1 MSKTAGQTREQITGR
16 FLDAAER
23 LLAGSGHES
32 LSTRSVAAEAG
43 LNHSLVHYYF
53 GSVDGLLLA
62 VAERAGAR
70 LIARQEIAYA
80 AGEHFVERWRE
91 ALRALEDD
99 LGSGR
104 ARVLSELEAAARNRP
119 ALRERLAAL
128 DAARRRLLTVAFSE
142 AASEY
147 GLGQWMV
154 EPMVALASTFS
165 RGMRDERLLGIEA
178 GHEALLRW
186 FDGVLVSL
194 QETGPSGTI
203 GA

>member
-1 MSKTAGQTREQITGR
+1 MSRPVVQTREQIITS

-32 LSTRSVAAEAG
+32 LSTRGVAAEAR

-62 VAERAGAR
+62 VAERAGNR
-70 LIARQEIAYA
+70 LIEREERAYA
-80 AGEHFVERWRE
+80 TAGPFVERWRAAVAAMGRDLE
-91 ALRALEDD
+91 AGD
-99 LGSGR
+99 
-104 ARVLSELEAAARNRP
+104 ARVQAELEAAARNRP
-119 ALRERLAAL
+119 ALREAL
-128 DAARRRLLTVAFSE
+128 VAVDGRRRRLMTVAFSE

-147 GLGQWMV
+147 QLGQWLV
-154 EPMVALASTFS
+154 EPMVALASTFG
-165 RGMRDERLLGIEA
+165 RGVRDERLLGIDA

-186 FDGVLVSL
+186 FDGMLVSL
-194 QETGPSGTI
+194 QETP